1 MSLKMASAAVRML
14 VLALLLLLVGGL
26 AFYVFSPRPSLYG
39 DTSWSRA
46 YLDNEGGLLRLTLA
60 SDERYRLHTPLIDI
74 APEMIEATLLYED
87 RHFHAHPGVNP
98 AALLRAAW
106 TTFITRE
113 RRVGASTISMQFAR
127 IRFGLDTRSIPG
139 KLKQILRALQIE
151 RHYGK
156 DEILEAYLAVVS
168 YGRNI
173 EGVGAASLIYFGK
186 PASRLSLPEVL
197 SLTVIPQ
204 NPSAR
209 NPDNKTGRT
218 KLVEARGRLF
228 KAWRKVHPEDVARTS
243 QLDLALSFH
252 APEQLPFSAP
262 HLTERLKAELPASL
276 DGEIRT
282 TIDSDLQALVESRI
296 TNYVERHA
304 PMGVENAVA
313 LLINYQTMSVEAYV
327 GSADFFN
334 NAIEG
339 QVDGIRAR
347 RSPGSALKP
356 FVYALA
362 MDQGL
367 IHPMTLLKDAPR
379 RFGAYTPEN
388 FDQGFLGPLFARDA
402 LILSRNVPAVHLAGS
417 LQNPDLHD
425 FLEQSGIQGLQPREH
440 YGLAIALGALEVSME
455 ELGGLYAMLANEGL
469 LEAPRYLADQ
479 AQAKSKRLISPEASY
494 LTLNML
500 RHTAAP
506 DERKLPG
513 QLRNTFPVAWKTGT
527 SYGFRDAWSIG
538 VFGPYVLATWVGRF
552 DGLGNP
558 AFIGRRAAG
567 PLFFEMARAI
577 ERELGPFPP
586 ASDPNHLN
594 LARVEVCA
602 PTGDLPNEHCPQT
615 MASWFIPGVS
625 PLQLSTVFRA
635 VPINPHTGR
644 RACFHEPPKTQL
656 EVFEFWP
663 SDLLVLF
670 RTAGIARKL
679 PPRLEQDC
687 SLDAAGSTGA
697 VPEIRAPDPNI
708 IYTLRSQRR
717 DEERIPLSAI
727 AESDTQTLY
736 WFVDDRYVGK
746 ANRGE
751 VLFWRPSVGTF
762 DVRVVDEHG
771 RAAATNMKVRLLN

>member
-1 MSLKMASAAVRML
+1 MSLNQVSSVVRMF
-14 VLALLLLLVGGL
+14 VLALLFVLLGGFAL
-26 AFYVFSPRPSLYG
+26 YAYSPRPTLYG

-60 SDERYRLHTPLIDI
+60 SDERYRLHTPLADI
-74 APEMIEATLLYED
+74 APEMIEATLFYED
-87 RHFHAHPGVNP
+87 RYFYAHPGVNP
-98 AALLRAAW
+98 AALLRAVW
-106 TTFITRE
+106 TTFIAQE

-139 KLKQILRALQIE
+139 KLKQMLRALQIE
-151 RHYGK
+151 RHYSK
-156 DEILEAYLAVVS
+156 DEILEAYLAVVP

-186 PASRLSLPEVL
+186 PASRLSLPEAL
-197 SLTVIPQ
+197 SLSVIPQ

-209 NPDNKTGRT
+209 NPDNETGRAR
-218 KLVEARGRLF
+218 LAEARGRLF
-228 KAWRKVHPEDVARTS
+228 KTWREVHPEDVVRTS
-243 QLDLALSFH
+243 QLDLELAYQ

-262 HLTERLKAELPASL
+262 HLTERLKAELPAGL
-276 DGEIRT
+276 NGEIYT
-282 TIDSDLQALVESRI
+282 TIDSDLQALVEARI
-296 TNYVERHA
+296 ANYVERYG

-313 LLINYQTMSVEAYV
+313 LLINHQTMSVEAYV

-334 NAIEG
+334 DAIEG

-362 MDQGL
+362 IDQGL

-402 LILSRNVPAVHLAGS
+402 LALSRNVPAVQLAGS

-455 ELGGLYAMLANEGL
+455 ELAGLYAILANEGL

-479 AQAKSKRLISPEASY
+479 PQAENRKLISPEAAY
-494 LTLNML
+494 LTLSML
-500 RHTAAP
+500 RHTTAP
-506 DERKLPG
+506 DERILPG
-513 QLRNTFPVAWKTGT
+513 QLRDTLPVAWKTGT
-527 SYGFRDAWSIG
+527 SYGFRDAWAIG
-538 VFGPYVLATWVGRF
+538 VFGHYVLATWVGRF

-558 AFIGRRAAG
+558 AFVGRRAAG
-567 PLFFEMARAI
+567 PLFFEIARAI

-586 ASDPNHLN
+586 ATDPDHLN

-615 MASWFIPGVS
+615 MTSWFIPGVS
-625 PLQLSTVFRA
+625 PLKLSTVYRA
-635 VPINPHTGR
+635 VPINQITGR

-663 SDLLVLF
+663 SDLLALF

-679 PPRLEQDC
+679 PPPLEQDC
-687 SLDAAGSTGA
+687 PLDSAGSTGA
-697 VPEIRAPDPNI
+697 VPEISAPDPNI

-727 AESDTQTLY
+727 AESDTKTLY

-771 RAAATNMKVRLLN
+771 RAAATNMQVRLLN